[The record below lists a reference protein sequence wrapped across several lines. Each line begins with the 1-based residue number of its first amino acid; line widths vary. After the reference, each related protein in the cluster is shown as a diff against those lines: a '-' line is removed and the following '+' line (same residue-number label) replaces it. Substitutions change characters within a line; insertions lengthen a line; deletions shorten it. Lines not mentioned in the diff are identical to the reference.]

1 MRLSLAAMATG
12 AALFAGA
19 VGTSAQS
26 ITPGQRLGLYGGVG
40 FNFSDADVLVWQ
52 SGVTSDPSYA
62 PYVNDSLR
70 YADGSTNVSLLG
82 GAIVG
87 LPINNMFHFTGRL
100 GVNWLNASSSQ
111 DQQIS
116 ADTSVTHEWSSDLVY
131 LEVTPGVEVYNLFG
145 ETPIYLLGGLE
156 FGFSLSASREQM
168 TSRYINDTY
177 DGQLVTT
184 GPTEVT
190 STSLRAALMLGAG
203 YTFELSNKIW
213 LQPEISY
220 RLPLTQVSSDDA
232 HSPWKVGQLRLGVNL
247 TFGIGSDAPTP
258 EPDRATASARMDRI
272 TTNGRDGRE
281 VEVTSLNVE
290 DVAYTEMF
298 PLVPYV
304 FYPEKGT
311 LPSLDHQSTEV
322 AQEKGNFIPENL
334 PLDAIEVNK
343 NLLNI
348 IGARMQK
355 MPQATLTITGTTDGK
370 TESGIPELG
379 NRRALWAKDYLVNN
393 FDIAPERIAL
403 RTTMTPAVPSAPND
417 PDGIV
422 ENRRIEFTS
431 NTPDVLTPVTI
442 TAENQRIATPDVVN
456 FHPVV
461 ENADTVQ
468 SWTLTMSQAG
478 RPLRTMNGKGQP
490 ERVTWSI
497 KPNELSTAQVPVDY
511 EFVATTS
518 DGQEVNATGSV
529 PVDYLSSVRKKTENL
544 PDRTIDKYSLILF
557 DFDKATLTPDNQ
569 RILEQSVLPSIK
581 ANSTVSIIG
590 YTDRIGG
597 DDYNKKLSRERATT
611 VQTFLSS
618 RARDAKYTLLGV
630 GESTE
635 IFTNNSPIG
644 RQLSRTVQVIVD
656 TPKR

>member
-1 MRLSLAAMATG
+1 
-12 AALFAGA
+12 
-19 VGTSAQS
+19 
-26 ITPGQRLGLYGGVG
+26 
-40 FNFSDADVLVWQ
+40 
-52 SGVTSDPSYA
+52 
-62 PYVNDSLR
+62 
-70 YADGSTNVSLLG
+70 
-82 GAIVG
+82 
-87 LPINNMFHFTGRL
+87 
-100 GVNWLNASSSQ
+100 
-111 DQQIS
+111 
-116 ADTSVTHEWSSDLVY
+116 
-131 LEVTPGVEVYNLFG
+131 
-145 ETPIYLLGGLE
+145 
-156 FGFSLSASREQM
+156 
-168 TSRYINDTY
+168 
-177 DGQLVTT
+177 
-184 GPTEVT
+184 
-190 STSLRAALMLGAG
+190 
-203 YTFELSNKIW
+203 
-213 LQPEISY
+213 
-220 RLPLTQVSSDDA
+220 
-232 HSPWKVGQLRLGVNL
+232 
-247 TFGIGSDAPTP
+247 
-258 EPDRATASARMDRI
+258 
-272 TTNGRDGRE
+272 
-281 VEVTSLNVE
+281 
-290 DVAYTEMF
+290 
-298 PLVPYV
+298 
-304 FYPEKGT
+304 
-311 LPSLDHQSTEV
+311 
-322 AQEKGNFIPENL
+322 
-334 PLDAIEVNK
+334 
-343 NLLNI
+343 
-348 IGARMQK
+348 ARMQK

-370 TESGIPELG
+370 AESAIPELG

-393 FDIAPERIAL
+393 YGIAPERIAL

-618 RARDAKYTLLGV
+618 RARDAKYTVLGV